1 MFEQLN
7 NPQLMQQ
14 LQKEIP
20 ILIVQIRALYAKF
33 DKKFHLNGANIPIT
47 FGFDKDLPG
56 SYTQTG
62 NGKKEHFYFS
72 LYFVGY
78 SLENPLSMEDRLD
91 LYKLDKTCNF
101 FIFEKNA

>member
-7 NPQLMQQ
+7 NPL
-14 LQKEIP
+14 
-20 ILIVQIRALYAKF
+20 
-33 DKKFHLNGANIPIT
+33 
-47 FGFDKDLPG
+47 
-56 SYTQTG
+56 
-62 NGKKEHFYFS
+62 YFS

-78 SLENPLSMEDRLD
+78 SLENPLSREDRLD